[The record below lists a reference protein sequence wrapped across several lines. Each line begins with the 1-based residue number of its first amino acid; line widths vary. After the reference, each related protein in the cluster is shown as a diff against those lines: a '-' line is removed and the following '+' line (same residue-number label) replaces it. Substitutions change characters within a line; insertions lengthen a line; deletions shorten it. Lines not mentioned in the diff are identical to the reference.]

1 MTVSVD
7 GAIMLDIVDDNLQ
20 DMLWGEAFVLATGR
34 LHGDLASGLET
45 EAREFSH
52 GE

>member
-1 MTVSVD
+1 
-7 GAIMLDIVDDNLQ
+7 MLDIVDDNLQ
-20 DMLWGEAFVLATGR
+20 VMHRGEAFVLATGPLR
-34 LHGDLASGLET
+34 GDPASGLET

>member
-1 MTVSVD
+1 
-7 GAIMLDIVDDNLQ
+7 MLDIVDDNLQ
-20 DMLWGEAFVLATGR
+20 VMLGAKPSCSPPGACVVTLQAI
-34 LHGDLASGLET
+34 LET